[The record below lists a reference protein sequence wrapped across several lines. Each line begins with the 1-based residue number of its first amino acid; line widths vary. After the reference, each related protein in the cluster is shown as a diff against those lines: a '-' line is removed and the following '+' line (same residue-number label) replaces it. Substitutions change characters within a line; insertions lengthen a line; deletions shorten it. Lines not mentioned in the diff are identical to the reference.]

1 MKFAELKAIIDGD
14 QIDKAIQALTSQKK
28 EVDIDKLKKQW
39 SVDDHEILDKTKRR
53 DRDVA
58 YEEKVDVDGETR
70 IEVKKKIESVAR
82 IPIPFQKNIVGKAVS
97 FLFGNPVK
105 ITSPAKAEAEINV
118 LESVNKILDD
128 NKTDSQNRVVAKQLF
143 RSTQVAE
150 FWYPVKSEETHEE
163 YGFPTQFKLRMSVF
177 SPWSGVLLYPLFD
190 DYGDL
195 IAFSR
200 EYVVKDEEGKDVTN
214 FETYTAETYYLWKK
228 SGDAWEQLE
237 KEANPIKRIPVV
249 YAEQEQSEWADVQ
262 YAIERLET
270 LISNHADTNDY
281 NGSPIAVAEGEIISL
296 GQKGERG
303 KVVEMEKGGKLSY
316 LSWDH
321 APESIKM
328 EIDNLFKIILTYTQ
342 TPDISFESVKGI
354 GAISGIALKLLFMD
368 AHLKVLDKREIFDP
382 YLKRRINIIKA
393 FIAMM
398 NTSAAATAKKLKIE
412 AEITPYIIQDDME
425 RMNVLLA
432 ANGGKAVLSQR
443 TSVSQAGMVDDP
455 EEEYTQLQ
463 KEFDKANTL
472 SITEPTE

>member
-28 EVDIDKLKKQW
+28 DIDVDKLKKQW
-39 SVDDHEILDKTKRR
+39 NVDDHEVLDKGKRK
-53 DRDVA
+53 DKEIS
-58 YEEKVDVDGETR
+58 YEEKTEINGEVTT
-70 IEVKKKIESVAR
+70 ETKKKPEPVAR

-105 ITSPAKAEAEINV
+105 ITSPAKAEAEIRV
-118 LESVNKILDD
+118 LDSVNKILDD

-150 FWYPVKSEETHEE
+150 FWYPIKTTTSHEE
-163 YGFPTQFKLRMSVF
+163 YGFATKFKLRMSVF
-177 SPWSGVLLYPLFD
+177 SPWSGVQLFPLFD
-190 DYGDL
+190 DYGDM

-200 EYVVKDEEGKDVTN
+200 EYVVKDEESKDVTH

-228 SGDAWEQLE
+228 SGETWEVIE
-237 KEANPIKRIPVV
+237 KSKNPIKIIPVV

-270 LISNHADTNDY
+270 IISNHADTNDY
-281 NGSPIAVAEGEIISL
+281 NGSPIAVASGEIISL

-303 KVVEMEKGGKLSY
+303 KVVEMETGGKLEY

-398 NTSAAATAKKLKIE
+398 NTSAAGTAKKLKIE
-412 AEITPYIIQDDME
+412 AEITPYLIQDDLE
-425 RMNVLLA
+425 RMNLLIT
-432 ANGGKAVLSQR
+432 ANGGKAVISQK
-443 TSVSQAGMVDDP
+443 TSVAQSGMVDDP
-455 EEEYTQLQ
+455 DA
-463 KEFDKANTL
+463 EFKQIEMETAKANTM